1 MPNWKGVLLRA
12 TLPNRQGL
20 FFWRIMDR
28 KEKKI
33 FVFFAGLWALVE
45 VSLGTILSL
54 SKVPFRGL
62 LMASFACFIL
72 IAFRM
77 FVDKP
82 RSSLYLASV
91 VATIKLF
98 FSLGAGAFNSALAIF
113 IEGLLAEAIFGLA
126 KVNLFSSI
134 LVGALV
140 LLYPFLHS
148 LFMQTMIFGVDIFK
162 IYNKILVEFQQ
173 IVNLQTKFG
182 IFEMI
187 LIFVF
192 IYLIIGVV
200 VGILSFYFSKNVLK
214 KVIVNE

>member
-1 MPNWKGVLLRA
+1 M
-12 TLPNRQGL
+12 
-20 FFWRIMDR
+20 I
-28 KEKKI
+28 
-33 FVFFAGLWALVE
+33 
-45 VSLGTILSL
+45 
-54 SKVPFRGL
+54 
-62 LMASFACFIL
+62 
-72 IAFRM
+72 
-77 FVDKP
+77 VDKP